1 MYDTVRRYVNG
12 TYIQYT
18 VAQLYLYVF
27 VILTQLYLYV
37 FVILYTNDTCDN
49 YLRHLY
55 RGSFYLIIRVC
66 FLECYT
72 VKWLKQQ
79 GVMFEAMTMAC

>member
-1 MYDTVRRYVNG
+1 MTR
-12 TYIQYT
+12 
-18 VAQLYLYVF
+18 
-27 VILTQLYLYV
+27 VIITLD
-37 FVILYTNDTCDN
+37 TNDTCDN

-55 RGSFYLIIRVC
+55 RGSFYLIIRKSV
-66 FLECYT
+66 FSS